1 MGSIHREER
10 LAGEGSDILLD
21 RRECLPDE
29 LESTSLKV
37 EGVMDVSGITSL
49 FPDSGDFRIMLSL
62 SDIILV
68 SGSFITIVLESESF
82 VTIVLESESFVT
94 IVLES
99 DSFII
104 IVPLLMLREITV
116 LSPFNGCFFPSTSG
130 FTNSEGCRGTTGA
143 IACEARRG
151 DG

>member
-1 MGSIHREER
+1 
-10 LAGEGSDILLD
+10 
-21 RRECLPDE
+21 
-29 LESTSLKV
+29 
-37 EGVMDVSGITSL
+37 
-49 FPDSGDFRIMLSL
+49 MLSL

-68 SGSFITIVLESESF
+68 SAPFVTIVLESGSFVTIVLESESFVTIVLESESF

>member
-1 MGSIHREER
+1 
-10 LAGEGSDILLD
+10 
-21 RRECLPDE
+21 
-29 LESTSLKV
+29 
-37 EGVMDVSGITSL
+37 MDVSGITSL

-99 DSFII
+99 DSFVI